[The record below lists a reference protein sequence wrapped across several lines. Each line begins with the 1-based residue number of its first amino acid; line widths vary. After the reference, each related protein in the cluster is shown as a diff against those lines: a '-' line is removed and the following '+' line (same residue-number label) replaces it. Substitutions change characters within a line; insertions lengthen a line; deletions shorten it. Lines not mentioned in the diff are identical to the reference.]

1 MAALKGKTTP
11 RLETPKAKGKTK
23 GKEFAEWVA
32 KYSDPLLP
40 WQKYVS
46 ERMMVVNVKGEYIHT
61 TQGLL
66 LSRQNGKTHL
76 ARMRILYELF
86 VEDRKSRVIGLSSNR
101 NMAIDTFRQ
110 VVDVIES
117 NSELKALVKQI
128 RFANGQE
135 SVTLLDGSM
144 YEIAAATRDGVRGKT
159 AHLVF
164 LDELREITP
173 EAWAAI
179 RPTTTATGGVLLTAS
194 NAGDAFSEVLNGL
207 RDMALNYPPKSIG
220 WWEYSAEPFCK
231 VDDIQQILQA
241 NPSVGYT
248 IKLDTIQEF
257 IKSSKPDVARTEHL
271 CQFVDSTSSPWPPGA
286 FEDLT
291 VQDLELAPG
300 ALTIFGIDVNH
311 TRRKASLV
319 AGQVLPDGTIGVGV
333 MEEWVSDVAIDELKV
348 AAAIKDWHDKYR
360 PRMVCYDKYATASI
374 ASRLEKSGCKVV
386 DMSGQVFYTACGD
399 LLDSIVNRRLR
410 HRGQDQLVQSM
421 NNCGAKITDAGWRI
435 IRRKSANGD
444 VSAAI
449 SLAMVVHQ
457 LLKPQS
463 KPQIFME

>member
-1 MAALKGKTTP
+1 MATLKGKTTP
-11 RLETPKAKGKTK
+11 RVETPKAKGKSK

-32 KYSDPLLP
+32 KHSDPLLP

-46 ERMMVVNVKGEYIHT
+46 ERMMVVTKKGEYIHT

-86 VEDRKSRVIGLSSNR
+86 VEPRKSRVIGLSSNR

-110 VVDVIES
+110 VVDVIEA
-117 NSELKALVKQI
+117 NPDLKAMVKQI

-164 LDELREITP
+164 TDELREITP

-179 RPTTTATGGVLLTAS
+179 RPTTTATGGVLLTCS
-194 NAGDAFSEVLNGL
+194 NAGDAFSEVLNSV
-207 RDMALNYPPKSIG
+207 RDMALSYPPKSLG
-220 WWEYSAEPFCK
+220 WWEYSAQPFCK
-231 VDDIQQILQA
+231 VDDVEQILQA

-248 IKLDTIQEF
+248 VKLETIQEF
-257 IKSSKPDVARTEHL
+257 IKTTRPDVARTEHL
-271 CQFVDSTSSPWPPGA
+271 CQFVDSTTSPFPQGA

-300 ALTIFGIDVNH
+300 ALTVFAIDVTH
-311 TRRKASLV
+311 TKRKASLV
-319 AGQVLPDGTIGVGV
+319 AGQITPDGKVGVGI

-348 AAAIKDWHDKYR
+348 AAGVKEWADKFR
-360 PRMVCYDKYATASI
+360 PQMLCFDKYATASI
-374 ASRLEKSGCKVV
+374 ANRLAQSGIKTV
-386 DMSGQVFYTACGD
+386 DMSGQIFYTACSD
-399 LLDSIVNRRLR
+399 LLDSIVNRRIS
-410 HRGQDQLVQSM
+410 HRGQDSLVSSM
-421 NNCGAKITDAGWRI
+421 NNCGAKISDAGWRI
-435 IRRKSANGD
+435 VRRKSANGD

-449 SLAMVVHQ
+449 ALAMVVHQ
-457 LLKPQS
+457 LVKPIS
-463 KPQIFME
+463 KPAIYS

>member
-1 MAALKGKTTP
+1 MAIQKGKTKP
-11 RLETPKAKGKTK
+11 RLETPKVKGTSK

-46 ERMMVVNVKGEYIHT
+46 ERMMIVDKKGDYKIT

-66 LSRQNGKTHL
+66 IARQQGKTHL

-86 VEDRKSRVIGLSSNR
+86 AEPRKSRVIGLSSNR

-110 VVDVIES
+110 VVDVIET
-117 NSELKALVKQI
+117 NPELKAMVKQI

-159 AHLVF
+159 AHLIFV
-164 LDELREITP
+164 DELREITR

-179 RPTTTATGGVLLTAS
+179 RPTTTATNGVLLTCS

-207 RDMALNYPPKSIG
+207 RETALSYPPKSLG

-231 VDDIQQILQA
+231 LNDVEQILQA
-241 NPSVGYT
+241 NPAIGYT
-248 IKLDTIQEF
+248 TKLETIQEY
-257 IKSSKPDVARTEHL
+257 IKTAKPEDARTEHL
-271 CQFVDSTSSPWPPGA
+271 CLWVDAISSPWPYRA

-291 VQDLELAPG
+291 VQDLQLSPG
-300 ALTIFGIDVNH
+300 ATTVFGIDIAV
-311 TRRKASLV
+311 TKKKASLV
-319 AGQVLPDGTIGVGV
+319 AAQIMPDGKIGVGI
-333 MEEWVSDVAIDELKV
+333 MHQWESDVAIDELKM
-348 AAAIKDWHDKYR
+348 AADIKGWWDKYR
-360 PRMVCYDKYATASI
+360 PQMLCYDKYATASI
-374 ASRLEKSGCKVV
+374 ASRLAQSGCKVV
-386 DMSGQVFYTACGD
+386 DMSGQIFYTACGD
-399 LLDSIVNRRLR
+399 LLEAIVNNRIA
-410 HRGQDQLVQSM
+410 HSGQSELVASM
-421 NNCGAKITDAGWRI
+421 NNCGAKLSDSAWRI
-435 IRRKSANGD
+435 VRRKSAGD

-449 SLAMVVHQ
+449 ALAMVVHQ
-457 LLKPQS
+457 LVKPVS
-463 KPQIFME
+463 KPAIFA

>member
-1 MAALKGKTTP
+1 MAKLKGKTTP
-11 RLETPKAKGKTK
+11 RLETPKRKGQSKGKD
-23 GKEFAEWVA
+23 FAEWVA
-32 KYSDPLLP
+32 KHSDPLLP

-46 ERMMVVNVKGEYIHT
+46 ERMMVTNKKGEYVQT

-86 VEDRKSRVIGLSSNR
+86 VEPRKSRVIGLSSNR

-110 VVDVIES
+110 VVDVIEA
-117 NSELKALVKQI
+117 NEDLKAMVKQI

-164 LDELREITP
+164 VDELREITT

-179 RPTTTATGGVLLTAS
+179 RPTTTATGGVLLACS
-194 NAGDAFSEVLNGL
+194 NAGDAFSEVLHSI
-207 RDMALNYPPKSIG
+207 RDMALSYPPKSLG

-231 VDDIQQILQA
+231 VDDVNQILQA

-248 IKLDTIQEF
+248 VKLETIEEF
-257 IKSSKPDVARTEHL
+257 IKTSKPDVARTEHL
-271 CQFVDSTSSPWPPGA
+271 CQFVDSTTSPWPPGA
-286 FEDLT
+286 FQDLT
-291 VQDLELAPG
+291 VQDLEITPG

-311 TRRKASLV
+311 TKRKASLV
-319 AGQVLPDGTIGVGV
+319 AGQVMPDGKIAVGV

-348 AAAIKDWHDKYR
+348 AAGVKEWADKYK
-360 PRMVCYDKYATASI
+360 PRMICFDKYATASI
-374 ASRLEKSGCKVV
+374 AQRLAQSGQKTV
-386 DMSGQVFYTACGD
+386 DMSGQVFYQACSD
-399 LLDSIVNRRLR
+399 LLDTIVNHRMV
-410 HRGQDQLVQSM
+410 HRGQDSLVNSM
-421 NNCGAKITDAGWRI
+421 NNCGAKVSDAGWRI

-449 SLAMVVHQ
+449 ALAMVVHQ
-457 LLKPQS
+457 LVKPIS
-463 KPQIFME
+463 KPAIFA

>member
-1 MAALKGKTTP
+1 MASLKGKASP
-11 RLETPKAKGKTK
+11 RLETPKIKGPTK

-32 KYSDPLLP
+32 KHSDPLLP

-46 ERMMVVNVKGEYIHT
+46 ERMMVTNKKGEYVHT

-86 VEDRKSRVIGLSSNR
+86 VEPRKSRVIGLSSNR

-110 VVDVIES
+110 VVDVIEA
-117 NSELKALVKQI
+117 NDNLKALVKQI

-164 LDELREITP
+164 VDELREISP

-179 RPTTTATGGVLLTAS
+179 RPTTTATGGVLLTCS
-194 NAGDAFSEVLNGL
+194 NAGDAFSEVLHSI
-207 RDMALNYPPKSIG
+207 RDLALSYPPKSLG

-231 VDDIQQILQA
+231 VDNVEQILQA
-241 NPSVGYT
+241 NPSVGHT
-248 IKLDTIQEF
+248 IKLETIQEY
-257 IKSSKPDVARTEHL
+257 IKTTKPDVARTEHL
-271 CQFVDSTSSPWPPGA
+271 CQFVDSTTSPWPPGA
-286 FEDLT
+286 FQDLT
-291 VQDLELAPG
+291 VQDLEITPG

-311 TRRKASLV
+311 TKRKASLV
-319 AGQVLPDGTIGVGV
+319 AGQILPDGKIGVGV
-333 MEEWVSDVAIDELKV
+333 MEEWVSDVAIDELQV
-348 AAAIKDWHDKYR
+348 ASGVKAWADKYR
-360 PRMVCYDKYATASI
+360 PRLLCYDKYATQSI
-374 ASRLEKSGCKVV
+374 ANRLAQSGIKIV
-386 DMSGQVFYTACGD
+386 DMSGQVFYTACSD
-399 LLDSIVNRRLR
+399 LLDAIVNNRLS
-410 HRGQDQLVQSM
+410 HRGQDSLVSSM
-421 NNCGAKITDAGWRI
+421 NNCGAKVSDAGWRI
-435 IRRKSANGD
+435 VRRKSAHGD

-449 SLAMVVHQ
+449 ALAMVVHQ
-457 LLKPQS
+457 LVKPQS
-463 KPQIFME
+463 KPQIFS

>member
-1 MAALKGKTTP
+1 MAKIKGKTKP
-11 RLETPKAKGKTK
+11 RLETPRVNGKSK
-23 GKEFAEWVA
+23 GKEFIEWVER
-32 KYSDPLLP
+32 YSDPLLP

-46 ERMMVVNVKGEYIHT
+46 EKMMVLDRKGNYKIT

-66 LSRQNGKTHL
+66 IASQQGKTHL

-86 VEDRKSRVIGLSSNR
+86 AEPRKSRVIGLSSNR

-117 NSELKALVKQI
+117 NDELKAMVKQI
-128 RFANGQE
+128 RYANGQE

-164 LDELREITP
+164 VDELREITR

-179 RPTTTATGGVLLTAS
+179 RPTTTATNGVLLTTS

-207 RDMALNYPPKSIG
+207 RETALSYPPKSLG

-231 VDDIQQILQA
+231 LTDVEQILQA
-241 NPSVGYT
+241 NPAIGYT
-248 IKLDTIQEF
+248 TQLETIQEY
-257 IKSSKPDVARTEHL
+257 IKTAKAEDARTEHL
-271 CQFVDSTSSPWPPGA
+271 CLWVDAISSPWPYRA

-291 VQDLELAPG
+291 IQDLTLSPG
-300 ALTIFGIDVNH
+300 AMTVFGIDTAV
-311 TRRKASLV
+311 TKKKASLV
-319 AGQVLPDGTIGVGV
+319 AAQLMPNGKVGVGV
-333 MEEWVSDVAIDELKV
+333 MHQWESDVAIDELKV
-348 AAAIKDWHDKYR
+348 AAEIKEWWDKYR
-360 PRMVCYDKYATASI
+360 PTMLCYDKYATASI

-386 DMSGQVFYTACGD
+386 DMSGQVFYTACSD
-399 LLDSIVNRRLR
+399 LLDAIVNRRIE
-410 HRGQDQLVQSM
+410 HNGQDALVSSM
-421 NNCGAKITDAGWRI
+421 NNCGAKLSDAGWRI
-435 IRRKSANGD
+435 VRRKSAGD

-449 SLAMVVHQ
+449 ALAMVVHQ

-463 KPQIFME
+463 KPAIYA